1 MRNKYINQ
9 ATGAHFNEPGHGIEH
24 IQIIAIKNLKTKTL
38 NIEKKKKSFSHN
50 NLTLSIMV

>member
-38 NIEKKKKSFSHN
+38 NIEKKKKSFSN
-50 NLTLSIMV
+50 TNLTLSIMV